1 MDYKH
6 ILYRIEED
14 EVEEKKII
22 KDEKSQKKSSQKKRS
37 LEKKDPQEEDYK
49 VITISLYNED
59 IDLINE
65 MISTLKERGF
75 KRLSRSKLI
84 RLALY
89 SLDLQKIE
97 DKF

>member
-1 MDYKH
+1 MEYKH
-6 ILYRIEED
+6 ILYYVED
-14 EVEEKKII
+14 EVKEKKRM
-22 KDEKSQKKSSQKKRS
+22 KNEKSQKKFSQKKRS
-37 LEKKDPQEEDYK
+37 LEKKDTQEEDYK

-59 IDLINE
+59 IELINE

-97 DKF
+97 DNF